1 MVGVGGGGSK
11 DKGSYLHEI
20 LLWPRDMPTLCQMVL
35 SAVKKKKY
43 LPDVGRLRQGRVETH
58 RK

>member
-1 MVGVGGGGSK
+1 MGGGGSK